1 MVELSL
7 GLGHGRTSS
16 YIPIKFKLTD
26 GDADDSVAV
35 DGVGVVEFASV
46 SDAVTCVGVSVA
58 AVLDLSLSVVVA
70 DVVVDEL
77 SPSVFWASARGT
89 CVVSSCSS
97 SPESSSESFTLNLT
111 GSILGAVESSA

>member
-1 MVELSL
+1 MVEL
-7 GLGHGRTSS
+7 LGHFALVYDYNLYSL
-16 YIPIKFKLTD
+16 PIKFKLTD
-26 GDADDSVAV
+26 GDADDSVA
-35 DGVGVVEFASV
+35 VGVVEFASV

-77 SPSVFWASARGT
+77 SPSVFCASARGT